1 MKTLL
6 TFFLCSVTAAC
17 FAMHIGYLMP
27 SGGQQGR
34 TVELIVGGQQF
45 WGLKGAMVSGG
56 GVTVESVE
64 AVRGFPYPPW
74 QQRQY
79 LKKWLDG
86 IEKGNNEKPPLPDNT
101 EGWHTHFYWE
111 RLDNLTPLEREL
123 TLRFLYVPRN
133 PLQMSPAIASSAI
146 VRLRIAPDA
155 KPGEREFRLVS
166 NGRISNPLRFYVDT
180 LNEYREPFFPL
191 PPKKPENG
199 AFAVPG
205 VLNGQ
210 IMPGETDYYRFAA
223 KKNEEIT
230 FSMIARYLMPFIG
243 DGVPGHFQPV
253 LEVVD
258 AKGKS
263 LAFADD
269 NYFDPDPVLFFKAPA
284 DGEYT
289 LVVRDALYR
298 GREDFV
304 YRIRAV
310 HGKPEYTVMPP
321 PEFPG
326 VKIIDAASLNR
337 NEPAARPVMVRGVM
351 EKGRK
356 DSYLFEAQKGERIIF
371 EVFARRLKSPLD
383 SLIQVYDGKGKRIA
397 VNDDCERLKAGV
409 ILHGAA
415 DSYLDFTVPAD
426 GRYTVTVSDTSGLG
440 GRDYVY
446 YLRIDQPRPRF
457 TVYSVPSSLEVA
469 MVGAEPLTLVAE
481 RHDGFSGEIGLKL
494 KNGGDYILNGPK
506 SIPAG
511 CDRAVVTITTKSNRK
526 IEPRRVEIEASS
538 GDFRTTV
545 IPGDEAMQAFAY
557 THIVPARRMLFTK
570 RWKYS
575 GAEKFSWASKHPVAK
590 LAPEAKLAVNVNP
603 RNFPEDAEAELE
615 IIDPPDWVKV
625 VPNDASRARPGQ
637 IISPKQGEKVKPYRL
652 ALTLARKP
660 EGKGKAVNQ
669 LFKVVYKYNS
679 KPDKE
684 GKIRRVTS
692 EIILPAVRLE
702 GGSK

>member
-1 MKTLL
+1 MK
-6 TFFLCSVTAAC
+6 
-17 FAMHIGYLMP
+17 
-27 SGGQQGR
+27 
-34 TVELIVGGQQF
+34 
-45 WGLKGAMVSGG
+45 
-56 GVTVESVE
+56 
-64 AVRGFPYPPW
+64 
-74 QQRQY
+74 
-79 LKKWLDG
+79 
-86 IEKGNNEKPPLPDNT
+86 
-101 EGWHTHFYWE
+101 
-111 RLDNLTPLEREL
+111 
-123 TLRFLYVPRN
+123 
-133 PLQMSPAIASSAI
+133 
-146 VRLRIAPDA
+146 
-155 KPGEREFRLVS
+155 
-166 NGRISNPLRFYVDT
+166 
-180 LNEYREPFFPL
+180 
-191 PPKKPENG
+191 
-199 AFAVPG
+199 
-205 VLNGQ
+205 
-210 IMPGETDYYRFAA
+210 IM
-223 KKNEEIT
+223 
-230 FSMIARYLMPFIG
+230 
-243 DGVPGHFQPV
+243 
-253 LEVVD
+253 
-258 AKGKS
+258 
-263 LAFADD
+263 
-269 NYFDPDPVLFFKAPA
+269 
-284 DGEYT
+284 
-289 LVVRDALYR
+289 
-298 GREDFV
+298 
-304 YRIRAV
+304 
-310 HGKPEYTVMPP
+310 
-321 PEFPG
+321 
-326 VKIIDAASLNR
+326 DAASLNR

-669 LFKVVYKYNS
+669 LFKVVYRYNS

>member
-1 MKTLL
+1 
-6 TFFLCSVTAAC
+6 
-17 FAMHIGYLMP
+17 
-27 SGGQQGR
+27 
-34 TVELIVGGQQF
+34 
-45 WGLKGAMVSGG
+45 
-56 GVTVESVE
+56 
-64 AVRGFPYPPW
+64 
-74 QQRQY
+74 
-79 LKKWLDG
+79 
-86 IEKGNNEKPPLPDNT
+86 
-101 EGWHTHFYWE
+101 
-111 RLDNLTPLEREL
+111 
-123 TLRFLYVPRN
+123 
-133 PLQMSPAIASSAI
+133 
-146 VRLRIAPDA
+146 
-155 KPGEREFRLVS
+155 
-166 NGRISNPLRFYVDT
+166 
-180 LNEYREPFFPL
+180 
-191 PPKKPENG
+191 
-199 AFAVPG
+199 
-205 VLNGQ
+205 
-210 IMPGETDYYRFAA
+210 MPGETDYYRFAA

-426 GRYTVTVSDTSGLG
+426 GRYCVM
-440 GRDYVY
+440 
-446 YLRIDQPRPRF
+446 F
-457 TVYSVPSSLEVA
+457 
-469 MVGAEPLTLVAE
+469 
-481 RHDGFSGEIGLKL
+481 
-494 KNGGDYILNGPK
+494 N
-506 SIPAG
+506 
-511 CDRAVVTITTKSNRK
+511 TKSQSEVKVDGELAFRR
-526 IEPRRVEIEASS
+526 EPGSMAPSFHRAPWNQS
-538 GDFRTTV
+538 
-545 IPGDEAMQAFAY
+545 AMLDLKQGV
-557 THIVPARRMLFTK
+557 HVL
-570 RWKYS
+570 
-575 GAEKFSWASKHPVAK
+575 
-590 LAPEAKLAVNVNP
+590 
-603 RNFPEDAEAELE
+603 EAEMTR
-615 IIDPPDWVKV
+615 V
-625 VPNDASRARPGQ
+625 
-637 IISPKQGEKVKPYRL
+637 
-652 ALTLARKP
+652 P
-660 EGKGKAVNQ
+660 EGQ
-669 LFKVVYKYNS
+669 LPNWVVGVAYGDTMQWV
-679 KPDKE
+679 PDAFLNVE
-684 GKIRRVTS
+684 
-692 EIILPAVRLE
+692 
-702 GGSK
+702 